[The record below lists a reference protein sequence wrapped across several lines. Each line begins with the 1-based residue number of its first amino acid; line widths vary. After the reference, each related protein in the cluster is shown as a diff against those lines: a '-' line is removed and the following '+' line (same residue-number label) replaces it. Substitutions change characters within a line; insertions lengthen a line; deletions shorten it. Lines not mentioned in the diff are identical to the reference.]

1 MELKVELNEKNANG
15 DHMEETLI
23 LEDKVPAKIGR
34 KTRMK
39 INAEAEGNENEEG
52 EIEEE
57 YVIKDAVSTIEKV
70 KMYLVDQM
78 LQYSNADV
86 DINDLTL
93 NSYDEVAS
101 LYWPQ
106 IQGKKKV
113 SDSES
118 EAESETT

>member
-78 LQYSNADV
+78 LQYSNVDV

>member
-1 MELKVELNEKNANG
+1 MEIKVTLNEKNSNG

-23 LEDKVPAKIGR
+23 LEDMVPAKIGR

-39 INAEAEGNENEEG
+39 INADAEGQGDGEG
-52 EIEEE
+52 DVQEE
-57 YVIKDAVSTIEKV
+57 YVIKDAVSTIEQV

-78 LQYSNADV
+78 LQYSKCDV

-93 NSYDEVAS
+93 NSYDKLAS
-101 LYWPQ
+101 EYWPQ

-113 SDSES
+113 NESDSKE
-118 EAESETT
+118 E

>member
-1 MELKVELNEKNANG
+1 MEIEVELNEKDSNG
-15 DHMEETLI
+15 NQRSEYLI
-23 LEDKVPAKIGR
+23 LEDKVPAKVGR

-39 INAEAEGNENEEG
+39 INADAEGTEGEDG

-78 LQYSNADV
+78 LKYSEADI

-93 NSYDEVAS
+93 NSYDKLANA
-101 LYWPQ
+101 YWPQ

-118 EAESETT
+118 KAESDNT

>member
-1 MELKVELNEKNANG
+1 MEIEVELNEKDAN
-15 DHMEETLI
+15 DNHRSEYLI
-23 LEDKVPAKIGR
+23 LEDKVPAKVGR

-39 INAEAEGNENEEG
+39 INADAEGTEGDDG

-78 LQYSNADV
+78 LKYSQADV

-93 NSYDEVAS
+93 NSYDKLANA
-101 LYWPQ
+101 YWPQ

-113 SDSES
+113 NENESNPESDN
-118 EAESETT
+118 T

>member
-1 MELKVELNEKNANG
+1 MEIKVTLNEKNENG
-15 DHMEETLI
+15 DHVEEHLI
-23 LEDKVPAKIGR
+23 LEDKVPARVGR

-39 INAEAEGNENEEG
+39 INADAEGQEG
-52 EIEEE
+52 EDGVREE

-78 LQYSNADV
+78 LQYSNVDV

-93 NSYDEVAS
+93 ESYDRLANE
-101 LYWPQ
+101 YWPQ

-113 SDSES
+113 NDSDSK
-118 EAESETT
+118 AESDNT

>member
-1 MELKVELNEKNANG
+1 MEVKVTLNEKNEND
-15 DHMEETLI
+15 DHIQEHII
-23 LEDKVPAKIGR
+23 LEDKVPARVGR

-39 INAEAEGNENEEG
+39 INADAEGQEG
-52 EIEEE
+52 EDGVREE

-78 LQYSNADV
+78 LQYSKSDI

-93 NSYDEVAS
+93 ESYDKLANE
-101 LYWPQ
+101 YWPQ

-113 SDSES
+113 SESDSNQE
-118 EAESETT
+118 

>member
-1 MELKVELNEKNANG
+1 MEIKVTLNEKNTNG
-15 DHMEETLI
+15 DHVEEHLI
-23 LEDKVPAKIGR
+23 LEDKVPGRVGR

-39 INAEAEGNENEEG
+39 INADAEGQEG
-52 EIEEE
+52 EDGVQEE

-78 LQYSNADV
+78 LQYSNCDI

-93 NSYDEVAS
+93 ESYDRLANE
-101 LYWPQ
+101 YWPQ

-113 SDSES
+113 SDSDS
-118 EAESETT
+118 KAESDNT

>member
-1 MELKVELNEKNANG
+1 MEFEVELNEKNENG
-15 DHMEETLI
+15 DHIRETLL
-23 LEDKVPAKIGR
+23 LEDKVPARVGR

-39 INAEAEGNENEEG
+39 INADAEGKDG
-52 EIEEE
+52 DDGVEEE

-78 LQYSNADV
+78 LQYSNVDI

-93 NSYDEVAS
+93 NSYDKLANE
-101 LYWPQ
+101 YWPQ

-113 SDSES
+113 SEDDSSPES
-118 EAESETT
+118 DNT

>member
-78 LQYSNADV
+78 LQYSNVDV

-118 EAESETT
+118 EAE